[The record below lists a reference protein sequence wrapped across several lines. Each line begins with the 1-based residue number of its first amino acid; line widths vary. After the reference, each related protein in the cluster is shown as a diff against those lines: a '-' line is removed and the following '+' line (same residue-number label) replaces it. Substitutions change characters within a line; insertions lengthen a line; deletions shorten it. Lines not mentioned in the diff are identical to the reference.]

1 MLKLILP
8 WFFQLS
14 SWTSLQKT
22 FSLVSS
28 AYMYGCQLCFEH
40 VLCSAFIFC
49 NLFLFVIG
57 KMWTNINYLFI
68 LPSVFLAC
76 CRLYIT
82 VPIFLYFCFLSA
94 QLRINFGQIS
104 VYHTLCL
111 PCILHVHY
119 WAYCW
124 LCQFA
129 VLHSCKRPTQ
139 DGLFGL
145 VSYRVPLALRQSIL

>member
-57 KMWTNINYLFI
+57 KMWTKLILTICLSCLVFSWHATDCTLLFPFSSFFVFCRHNYELIFDRFLFI
-68 LPSVFLAC
+68 IPCVFPAFYM
-76 CRLYIT
+76 YIIE
-82 VPIFLYFCFLSA
+82 PIVGFVNLQYCIPVKG
-94 QLRINFGQIS
+94 QLRMAFLDWFLTGF
-104 VYHTLCL
+104 H
-111 PCILHVHY
+111 
-119 WAYCW
+119 W
-124 LCQFA
+124 L
-129 VLHSCKRPTQ
+129 
-139 DGLFGL
+139 
-145 VSYRVPLALRQSIL
+145 